1 MTQNVKRTILTT
13 TALLVMLAARA
24 QSASVII
31 GQWQDQKE
39 PDRQMEFYLDKD
51 GLYYAKIINS
61 KKKEMMNGQVL
72 LKKLKYD
79 QISKTFKGTM
89 SPPDANLEL
98 NATVTIVTNDKLK
111 IVAKKLVMSKTIQ
124 LIRIKQLENQLK

>member
-13 TALLVMLAARA
+13 TALLVMLAVRA
-24 QSASVII
+24 QSASAIV
-31 GQWQDQKE
+31 GQWKDEKE

-72 LKKLKYD
+72 VKKLKYD
-79 QISKTFKGTM
+79 EVTKTFKGSMT
-89 SPPDANLEL
+89 PPDANLEL
-98 NATVTIVTNDKLK
+98 SATVTMVSNDNLK
-111 IVAKKLVMSKTIQ
+111 IVAKKLVMSKTIN
-124 LIRIKQLENQLK
+124 LIRLK